1 MNKDNINIHPAQS
14 RGHMELDWLN
24 AYHSFSFAEYFNR
37 DRMGFGLLRVLNDDT
52 IQAAQGF
59 ETHAH
64 QNMEIISIP
73 LQGALEHKD
82 NQGHS
87 QVIQSGDIQVM
98 SAGSGISHSEF
109 NASKKNPVNLLQI
122 WIQPKHLNIT
132 PRYDQRTYEPTAMKD
147 QLLTVVS
154 PQSANAPL
162 WINQDAWLSI
172 GVLSAGKKYNYKI
185 KIGDVMKSLREYR
198 KPSLSFKQKF
208 NKEKVFSM
216 SEDITVRDLA
226 MKMSTMN
233 VGFFVTT
240 DDNGKI
246 TGCVSERDIVRR
258 AVIKDLDLDKT
269 PISEILTRDL
279 IQCSLESTLQ
289 EALYEFKDNHIR
301 HLPIIDQ
308 VGKVLGIMT
317 ERDINHYLLFKFT
330 LQEFEE
336 MMVQAK

>member
-1 MNKDNINIHPAQS
+1 MEKDVS
-14 RGHMELDWLN
+14 
-24 AYHSFSFAEYFNR
+24 
-37 DRMGFGLLRVLNDDT
+37 LR
-52 IQAAQGF
+52 
-59 ETHAH
+59 
-64 QNMEIISIP
+64 
-73 LQGALEHKD
+73 
-82 NQGHS
+82 
-87 QVIQSGDIQVM
+87 
-98 SAGSGISHSEF
+98 
-109 NASKKNPVNLLQI
+109 
-122 WIQPKHLNIT
+122 
-132 PRYDQRTYEPTAMKD
+132 
-147 QLLTVVS
+147 
-154 PQSANAPL
+154 
-162 WINQDAWLSI
+162 
-172 GVLSAGKKYNYKI
+172 KI